1 MSEHE
6 RESQEA
12 AEAAWSPETPPAEA
26 EPGADEGPVT
36 FAGEPGASA
45 PEEAE
50 KAQPAGSAAETG
62 GAPARIGELERRVA
76 ELEAEL
82 AREREAATDYMQRWQ
97 HAQADFSNF
106 RRRAQQ
112 EQEQRETLIA
122 GRVIATL
129 LPAVDSI
136 ERAFAT
142 LPPTLRGFSWIDG
155 IGLIHL
161 QMLNAFAAHGVQAIE
176 TEPGQPFDPT
186 RHQPI
191 GEVEAADVPVGHVAV
206 VVQRG
211 FTAKGLLLRPALVQ
225 LARAPQPAAETSPPA
240 DAAETATTA
249 DTAETTE
256 TAAEPAAAA
265 SDAAGATGSEAPQT
279 GQ

>member
-6 RESQEA
+6 REHEGQEQET

-26 EPGADEGPVT
+26 EPEPDEGPVT
-36 FAGEPGASA
+36 FASGPDSPA
-45 PEEAE
+45 PEEA
-50 KAQPAGSAAETG
+50 QPAESAGATG
-62 GAPARIGELERRVA
+62 GAEARLGELERRMA
-76 ELEAEL
+76 ELEVQL
-82 AREREAATDYMQRWQ
+82 AHEREAATDYMQRWQ

-112 EQEQRETLIA
+112 EQEQRETLVA

-142 LPPTLRGFSWIDG
+142 LPPTLRGYSWIDG

-186 RHQPI
+186 HHQPI
-191 GEVEAADVPVGHVAV
+191 GEVEMADIPAGNVAV

-225 LARAPQPAAETSPPA
+225 LARAPQPAAEPTPAA
-240 DAAETATTA
+240 DAAETA

>member
-1 MSEHE
+1 MSEQE
-6 RESQEA
+6 REGQEQ
-12 AEAAWSPETPPAEA
+12 ETAWSPETPPAEA
-26 EPGADEGPVT
+26 EPEPDEGPVT
-36 FAGEPGASA
+36 FAGGPETPA
-45 PEEAE
+45 PEET
-50 KAQPAGSAAETG
+50 QPAESAGETG
-62 GAPARIGELERRVA
+62 GAPARVGELERRVA
-76 ELEAEL
+76 ELEAQL
-82 AREREAATDYMQRWQ
+82 AHEREAATDYMQRWQ
-97 HAQADFSNF
+97 HAQADFANF

-191 GEVEAADVPVGHVAV
+191 GEVEAAEVPAGHVAV

-225 LARAPQPAAETSPPA
+225 LARAPQPAAESTPAA
-240 DAAETATTA
+240 DAAETA
-249 DTAETTE
+249 DTAQ

-265 SDAAGATGSEAPQT
+265 SDAAGVTGSEAPQT